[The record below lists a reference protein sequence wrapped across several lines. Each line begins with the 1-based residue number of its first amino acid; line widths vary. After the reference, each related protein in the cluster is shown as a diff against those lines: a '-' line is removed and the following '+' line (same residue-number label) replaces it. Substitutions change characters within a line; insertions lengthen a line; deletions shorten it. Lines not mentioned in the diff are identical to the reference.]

1 MHLTSTTSGSGPLH
15 VGLVHGLSADAETWG
30 PLIQRMLQTGRY
42 TVTAVNL
49 RGHGSS
55 ARASS
60 YRLDDMADDL
70 VEALPGGLHSVVG
83 HSLGGAVLVRAV
95 TRLAPERAVYLDPGF
110 GLALPTTGLAGRLF
124 WMAPLV
130 SLGIAGL
137 GQARTSAAV
146 RARYSPET
154 RALLDSAKK
163 KFDGRMAVG
172 IFREVVFNPM
182 RAEAPAVPSTIVLS
196 DQSPTV
202 LSDDLATGLERQG
215 WQVRRLAGVNH
226 DMHLEDPDRLYELI
240 ADVL

>member
-1 MHLTSTTSGSGPLH
+1 MKLTSTTFGSGPDH
-15 VGLVHGLSADAETWG
+15 VGLVHGLSADAGTWG
-30 PLIQRMLQTGRY
+30 PFIDRMLQAGRY

-49 RGHGSS
+49 RGHGTSPRS
-55 ARASS
+55 SS
-60 YRLDDMADDL
+60 YRLDEMADDL

-95 TRLAPERAVYLDPGF
+95 ARLAPQRAVYLDPGF
-110 GLALPTTGLAGRLF
+110 GLSLPTTGLSGRLF
-124 WMAPLV
+124 WMAPLL

-146 RARYSPET
+146 RARYSPAT
-154 RALLDSAKK
+154 RELLDGAKK
-163 KFDGRMAVG
+163 RFDGRMAVG
-172 IFREVVFNPM
+172 VFREIVFNPM

-202 LSDDLATGLERQG
+202 LSDDLAAGLERQG
-215 WQVRRLAGVNH
+215 WQVRRLAGINH
-226 DMHLEDPDRLYELI
+226 DMHLEDPDRLYDLV